1 MFTKLLLIL
10 SASSL
15 LSSIA
20 IGQKKFTIQGSV
32 EGVADGTPIALYRN
46 DGTVLTPSATDT
58 IRNGAFSFMD
68 TTTTVFLYALRGLN
82 DNFPMMRL
90 DVWAAPG
97 ANIKVYGKGYY
108 IKTWQVTSKV
118 HEQRETDG
126 YLKPNIALWEQ
137 LQEAAIAQRKL
148 SSQRAK
154 ATAEEKKR
162 LKETGDSLGRIES
175 SLRDSI
181 WKSELAMMQRHSLFT
196 KIWLSKLKDL
206 SLDVKYNPNTRFRQ
220 QAVQLYEQLPENLQ
234 KSRIGAEIEGNLF
247 PPVVVKAGEKMADA
261 DLVDL
266 QEKKRRLADYKGKYL
281 LLDFWSV
288 GCGPCLMAMPELKA
302 LSDTLKD
309 RLTVVSLNIDDKRSL
324 WKRTS
329 EKEQISWV
337 NLNDDRGMTGL
348 AARYGVNGIPH
359 YVMISPEGTVLG
371 HWIGYEKGKLSEKVR
386 EYLTKK
392 ESASAF

>member
-1 MFTKLLLIL
+1 
-10 SASSL
+10 
-15 LSSIA
+15 
-20 IGQKKFTIQGSV
+20 
-32 EGVADGTPIALYRN
+32 
-46 DGTVLTPSATDT
+46 
-58 IRNGAFSFMD
+58 
-68 TTTTVFLYALRGLN
+68 
-82 DNFPMMRL
+82 
-90 DVWAAPG
+90 
-97 ANIKVYGKGYY
+97 
-108 IKTWQVTSKV
+108 
-118 HEQRETDG
+118 
-126 YLKPNIALWEQ
+126 
-137 LQEAAIAQRKL
+137 
-148 SSQRAK
+148 
-154 ATAEEKKR
+154 
-162 LKETGDSLGRIES
+162 
-175 SLRDSI
+175 
-181 WKSELAMMQRHSLFT
+181 
-196 KIWLSKLKDL
+196 
-206 SLDVKYNPNTRFRQ
+206 
-220 QAVQLYEQLPENLQ
+220 
-234 KSRIGAEIEGNLF
+234 
-247 PPVVVKAGEKMADA
+247 MADA